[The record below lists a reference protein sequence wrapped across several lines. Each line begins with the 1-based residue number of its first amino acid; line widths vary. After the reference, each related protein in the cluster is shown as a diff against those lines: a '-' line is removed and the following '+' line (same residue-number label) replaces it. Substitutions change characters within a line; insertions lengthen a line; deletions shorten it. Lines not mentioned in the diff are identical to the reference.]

1 MISKEEVN
9 QLQKL
14 TPSITAAHSVAACII
29 SGKISLHRTTD
40 NRSTLNISMVNGTDD
55 EGVWAKTV
63 VIW

>member
-14 TPSITAAHSVAACII
+14 TPSITAAHSVAACLIP
-29 SGKISLHRTTD
+29 GKISSHRTAE
-40 NRSTLNISMVNGTDD
+40 NRPALNVLTGSNTCD
-55 EGVWAKTV
+55 EGVWTKTV

>member
-14 TPSITAAHSVAACII
+14 TPSITAVHSVAACII
-29 SGKISLHRTTD
+29 SGKISSLRTRE
-40 NRSTLNISMVNGTDD
+40 NIPTLNVSIANAND
-55 EGVWAKTV
+55 EGVWTKTV